1 MYWGRSESLN
11 IQHESYTHNSAAHPC
26 QVCDFITCLQ
36 GSISRQLLGR
46 ENCPMNLDMLSI
58 YLVSPKCSQTFGI
71 IAMTL
76 KDIYSLLA
84 AVGSLKSI
92 GYEAELDHCHTN
104 GGYCVRAICP
114 PSARRPGSCFPEK
127 NPCCKYMK

>member
-1 MYWGRSESLN
+1 MRTLCSLLL
-11 IQHESYTHNSAAHPC
+11 ICCLLFSYTTP
-26 QVCDFITCLQ
+26 
-36 GSISRQLLGR
+36 
-46 ENCPMNLDMLSI
+46 
-58 YLVSPKCSQTFGI
+58 
-71 IAMTL
+71 
-76 KDIYSLLA
+76 